1 MRNANILPVERP
13 GSNADYHPFGGLL
26 RSEVIVMNARN
37 ETRTPTAIP
46 NGNQGG
52 ARALAGCVKIALAF
66 DAALSA
72 GAFALAV
79 AWGLALP
86 AAGCAAAFAVSVF
99 MLKGG
104 AA

>member
-1 MRNANILPVERP
+1 MIANE
-13 GSNADYHPFGGLL
+13 N
-26 RSEVIVMNARN
+26 
-37 ETRTPTAIP
+37 TRTPTATP

-52 ARALAGCVKIALAF
+52 ARALAVCVKIVTGLNVAIC
-66 DAALSA
+66 A
-72 GAFALAV
+72 GVFALAV

-86 AAGCAAAFAVSVF
+86 AAGCAAAFAVSAF

>member
-1 MRNANILPVERP
+1 MKQETGKTA
-13 GSNADYHPFGGLL
+13 AKAAKMGGACALA
-26 RSEVIVMNARN
+26 RCVVIVCAANA
-37 ETRTPTAIP
+37 AM
-46 NGNQGG
+46 
-52 ARALAGCVKIALAF
+52 
-66 DAALSA
+66 SA

-86 AAGCAAAFAVSVF
+86 AAGLALAFALSAF

>member
-1 MRNANILPVERP
+1 MIAN
-13 GSNADYHPFGGLL
+13 G
-26 RSEVIVMNARN
+26 MM
-37 ETRTPTAIP
+37 RTPTAIP

-66 DAALSA
+66 DAAMSA
-72 GAFALAV
+72 GVFALAA